1 MSNGLH
7 NRCKERAQKKRKCQ
21 AAFYERYY
29 GVIKLMLKYLLE
41 CEYVPL
47 MFENEHEVEY
57 EAAELRKIW
66 KSIFK
71 LPYLSIR
78 GITEGRAPIP
88 YKIVYNR
95 WKRFLK
101 ERLVH
106 LRSLYLV
113 EVIGCSMRDDVKINI
128 CELYSV
134 HKEINECINT
144 QVLSQAW
151 VQNYNKQVDENLEEK

>member
-1 MSNGLH
+1 MPSGLH
-7 NRCKERAQKKRKCQ
+7 NRCRERAQKKRKCQ

-29 GVIKLMLKYLLE
+29 GIIKMMFKYLLE

-47 MFENEHEVEY
+47 AFENEHEVEY

-66 KSIFK
+66 KSVFRF
-71 LPYLSIR
+71 PYLSIR
-78 GITEGRAPIP
+78 GITEGRAPVP

-106 LRSLYLV
+106 LRSLYLI
-113 EVIGCSMRDDVKINI
+113 EVIGCSMRDGVKINVR
-128 CELYSV
+128 ELYSV
-134 HKEINECINT
+134 HKEINDYINT
-144 QVLSQAW
+144 QVLPQAW